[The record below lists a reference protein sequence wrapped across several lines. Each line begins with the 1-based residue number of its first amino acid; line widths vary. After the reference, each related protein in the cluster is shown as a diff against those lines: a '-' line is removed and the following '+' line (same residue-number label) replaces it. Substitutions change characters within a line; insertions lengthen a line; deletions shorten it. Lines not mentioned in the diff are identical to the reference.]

1 MKRIYYLLFILVFL
15 TSCHNVSKNE
25 EQRIDVAKVVSDFP
39 VGFSLVTHGD
49 MQFVAYYDTEHRLT
63 VASRKLN
70 EKEWIYKVLD
80 TSVGW
85 DSHNYITMKIDT
97 LDSLPNQIEK
107 DVSTSG
113 VPPCFPSFPKSLL
126 RPPFLFGAVYQ
137 LRLKLSVASRR
148 VFAVSVLRRSQVIS
162 FV

>member
-1 MKRIYYLLFILVFL
+1 MKRIYYLLFILVLL

-39 VGFSLVTHGD
+39 VGFSLITHGD

-85 DSHNYITMKIDT
+85 DSHNYITMKIDRENYIHLSGNMHVSPLVYYRT
-97 LDSLPNQIEK
+97 ENPLDIM
-107 DVSTSG
+107 
-113 VPPCFPSFPKSLL
+113 SFHYCPVK
-126 RPPFLFGAVYQ
+126 VD
-137 LRLKLSVASRR
+137 K
-148 VFAVSVLRRSQVIS
+148 
-162 FV
+162 